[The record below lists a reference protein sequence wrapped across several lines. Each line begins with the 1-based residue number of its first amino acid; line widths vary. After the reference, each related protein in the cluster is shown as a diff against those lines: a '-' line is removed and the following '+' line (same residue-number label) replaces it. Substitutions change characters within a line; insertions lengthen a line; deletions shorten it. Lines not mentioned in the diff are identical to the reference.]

1 MSDVC
6 TKAAFLSE
14 LGERFRTHDT
24 SIHMSAKA
32 TREKVQKPFLK
43 TLFKGL
49 ALIVGSGLLL
59 RAGARRGKTGDPILE
74 RLDRAE
80 LKLTHIEKGQSPAGV
95 GEIQDWIQT
104 IERRNAEQINAVGVR
119 LDAFEHR
126 IPELINVAVTARIQE
141 VEQRIAMEIR
151 ETQSLMIQAL
161 VETIDA
167 RVTKGIAHV
176 ESSLIAHSQEISDLA
191 QRMNQTDANLVRILR
206 ILEGQTFAGVATASE
221 TH

>member
-1 MSDVC
+1 M
-6 TKAAFLSE
+6 
-14 LGERFRTHDT
+14 
-24 SIHMSAKA
+24 HMSTKA

-43 TLFKGL
+43 TFFKGL
-49 ALIVGSGLLL
+49 ALTIGAGLLL
-59 RAGARRGKTGDPILE
+59 RAGVGRGKSRDPIQD

-80 LKLTHIEKGQSPAGV
+80 LKLTQMEKSQSPAGV
-95 GEIQDWIQT
+95 SEIQDWIRS
-104 IERRNAEQINAVGVR
+104 IERRNSEQIDAVALK
-119 LDAFEHR
+119 LDAFEHK
-126 IPELINVAVTARIQE
+126 IPELINITVTARIQE
-141 VEQRIAMEIR
+141 VEQRIAAEIR

-176 ESSLIAHSQEISDLA
+176 ESSVLAHSQEITDLS

-206 ILEGQTFAGVATASE
+206 ILEGQTFAAVATQSE